1 MPYVLPE
8 KRLELDRYINKLV
21 ELDLNMEQFRDLLI
35 CLSGALVFQPGHPI
49 MKIVSD
55 ISAVATPDGNIN
67 YILFKYA
74 KYHIRP
80 SYNNYK
86 NFMGMIYEATEKA
99 LPTIFKNEYRESAE
113 WIRIKLLIPYEEQKI
128 IENGDV

>member
-21 ELDLNMEQFRDLLI
+21 ELDLNMGQFRDLLI
-35 CLSGALVFQPGHPI
+35 CLSGSLSFQPNHPI
-49 MKIVSD
+49 MGLVND
-55 ISAVATPDGNIN
+55 VRAAATPDGNIN

-74 KYHIRP
+74 KYHIKP

-86 NFMGMIYEATEKA
+86 NFMGMIYEAAEKS
-99 LPTIFKNEYRESAE
+99 LPTIFKNEYRESAA

>member
-8 KRLELDRYINKLV
+8 KRPELNRYINKLV
-21 ELDLNMEQFRDLLI
+21 ELSLNMEKFRDFLI
-35 CLSGALVFQPGHPI
+35 CLSGSLTFQPNHPI
-49 MKIVSD
+49 MELVND
-55 ISAVATPDGNIN
+55 IHAAATPDGNIN

-74 KYHIRP
+74 KYHIKP

-86 NFMGMIYEATEKA
+86 NFMGMIYEAVEKS
-99 LPTIFKNEYRESAE
+99 LPIIFKNEYRESAE

-128 IENGDV
+128 IENGDI